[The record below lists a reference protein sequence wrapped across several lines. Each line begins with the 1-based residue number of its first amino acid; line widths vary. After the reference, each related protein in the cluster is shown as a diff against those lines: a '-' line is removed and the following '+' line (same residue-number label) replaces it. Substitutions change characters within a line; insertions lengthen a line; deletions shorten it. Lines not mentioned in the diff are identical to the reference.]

1 MRARAQTAA
10 GPKPPDWGVRF
21 VKGIPLPRGGSGRDG
36 TSFDHSPR
44 ASTLLTVLEEQLQ
57 LLSDIL
63 VLALP
68 SSVEL
73 DGDGGRIS
81 NALRCAVRRVPLE
94 QPTES
99 GVRPEVRV
107 PTWNRNGQP

>member
-1 MRARAQTAA
+1 
-10 GPKPPDWGVRF
+10 
-21 VKGIPLPRGGSGRDG
+21 
-36 TSFDHSPR
+36 
-44 ASTLLTVLEEQLQ
+44 
-57 LLSDIL
+57 
-63 VLALP
+63 
-68 SSVEL
+68 L